1 MRQKE
6 KETRGYVDKMTMRQ
20 KEKETRGYVDKM
32 TMRQKEK
39 ETRGYVDK
47 MTMRQD
53 IGGDNWN
60 VDREANQ
67 RDVRTSCIKDKQFGG
82 QEDFRS
88 GKKRMEGLEEKETR
102 ERRDPAIGD
111 TKKTRL

>member
-1 MRQKE
+1 
-6 KETRGYVDKMTMRQ
+6 
-20 KEKETRGYVDKM
+20 
-32 TMRQKEK
+32 
-39 ETRGYVDK
+39 

-67 RDVRTSCIKDKQFGG
+67 GDIRTSCIKDKQFGG

-88 GKKRMEGLEEKETR
+88 GKKRMEGLEEEDTRGRGDQRTRRPEDEETR
-102 ERRDPAIGD
+102 GRGDQRTRMRR
-111 TKKTRL
+111 